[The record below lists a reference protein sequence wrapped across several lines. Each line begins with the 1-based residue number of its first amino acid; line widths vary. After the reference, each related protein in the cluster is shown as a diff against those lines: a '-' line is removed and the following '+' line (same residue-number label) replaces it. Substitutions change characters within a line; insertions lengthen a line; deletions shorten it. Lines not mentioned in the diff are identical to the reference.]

1 MYCLLKDWMEK
12 GGGLPQDSELKEELC
27 IHECALN
34 LKDQYQLQDKR
45 EVKKNLGRSPNKADA
60 LALTFAGPVNTT
72 KQMRKTLTSYTDNT
86 DYDELTYNQ

>member
-1 MYCLLKDWMEK
+1 MEK
-12 GGGLPQDSELKEELC
+12 GGGLPKDHELKEELC

-60 LALTFAGPVNTT
+60 LALTFAGPVVTT
-72 KQMRKTLTSYTDNT
+72 AQMNERASFSNY
-86 DYDELTYNQ
+86 DYDVLNY